1 MQLVVWLCFCT
12 GPCPATTC
20 RSFMMAL
27 LSIAAVFVCGWQRI
41 PCVIGG
47 AIPHPAPSI
56 FRHSHGHGR
65 RHDGA
70 PESHARRR
78 EIIPSNPL
86 PFGSSAESQRPCTAP
101 RHWLAYVCFDVFFP
115 LDAEE
120 NAHAGRR
127 RRGGVCF
134 ISSSFS
140 SGFGRVAWRR
150 GPDRPGALTAG
161 GATRDGHETLPPH
174 HPAWSRRWGG

>member
-101 RHWLAYVCFDVFFP
+101 RHWLAYVCFDVFSRWMLRKTRTP
-115 LDAEE
+115 DDDDA
-120 NAHAGRR
+120 AGFVLFLRASR
-127 RRGGVCF
+127 AV
-134 ISSSFS
+134 S
-140 SGFGRVAWRR
+140 
-150 GPDRPGALTAG
+150 GALRG
-161 GATRDGHETLPPH
+161 EGAPTDRAH
-174 HPAWSRRWGG
+174 